1 MIKELTISD
10 FIKDNKT
17 NLNQELIDF
26 LSIPSVSTDSTKHK
40 HVRSAADFVR
50 KSLKNAGADEVEII
64 ETDGLPVVFGEKT
77 ISSSY
82 PTLLIYG
89 HYDVQPADS
98 LELWES
104 DPFTPIIKEDKIF
117 ARGACDDKAQMMIP
131 IKAFEFLN
139 KQEAQ
144 KFNLKFL
151 FEGEEEVGSIS
162 LNKFINENKE
172 KLNADCSL
180 IIDTFLF
187 DKSTP
192 AIVYG
197 TKGAIMMDLAIQGPE
212 KDMHSGL
219 YGGLVKNPIDEISR
233 IISSFKD
240 KEGKVLINGFYQG
253 ITPPSSTDLKHLS
266 NWASVSNK
274 DPDIL
279 KIQAYTPTLE
289 FNGIQSGY
297 NGEGAK
303 TIIPAYATTKL
314 SIRTVAGQNPDQIV
328 QNIKNH
334 LEREVQ
340 DKHFTISLKH
350 KISCSAAVMS
360 TEQKIFN
367 LAEKAYSHCFQNK
380 VIYQRMGGSIPVV
393 GFFQNELNLTSVL
406 MGFGLESD
414 NIHAPN
420 EHYHLSNYYKGIETI
435 ANFLKL
441 EL

>member
-1 MIKELTISD
+1 
-10 FIKDNKT
+10 
-17 NLNQELIDF
+17 
-26 LSIPSVSTDSTKHK
+26 
-40 HVRSAADFVR
+40 
-50 KSLKNAGADEVEII
+50 
-64 ETDGLPVVFGEKT
+64 
-77 ISSSY
+77 
-82 PTLLIYG
+82 
-89 HYDVQPADS
+89 
-98 LELWES
+98 
-104 DPFTPIIKEDKIF
+104 
-117 ARGACDDKAQMMIP
+117 MMIP

-139 KQEAQ
+139 KQGAQ

-151 FEGEEEVGSIS
+151 FEGEEEIGSIS
-162 LNKFINENKE
+162 LNKFIHENKD
-172 KLNADCSL
+172 KLKADFSL

-187 DKSTP
+187 DKNTP

-197 TKGAIMMDLAIQGPE
+197 TKGAIMIDIAIQGLE

-240 KEGKVLINGFYQG
+240 KEGKVLINGFYQD

-266 NWASVSNK
+266 NWAYVSNK
-274 DPDIL
+274 DTDIL
-279 KIQAYTPTLE
+279 KI
-289 FNGIQSGY
+289 
-297 NGEGAK
+297 K
-303 TIIPAYATTKL
+303 ATSKL
-314 SIRTVAGQNPDQIV
+314 SIRTVAGQNPGQIV

-334 LEREVQ
+334 LEREAQ
-340 DKHFTISLKH
+340 NKHFTISFKH
-350 KISCSAAVMS
+350 KISCSAAVMN

-380 VIYQRMGGSIPVV
+380 VVYQRMGGSIPVV

-435 ANFLKL
+435 ANFFFFCL
-441 EL
+441 